1 MRLEGELGASGTV
14 PADAVHSEPT
24 EAAAPAAAEPESK
37 AEEAAPVAAAAAPVA
52 AASASEETDQFH
64 EAPVASEKETSKA
77 VDGAEKA
84 DAKDLAVETNGNA
97 SGHVA
102 AEEEKAPVAA
112 RNGDDKK
119 MSMTRRFSRSIKS
132 KIMA

>member
-14 PADAVHSEPT
+14 PADAIHSEPT

-37 AEEAAPVAAAAAPVA
+37 AEEAAPVA

-97 SGHVA
+97 NGHVA

-112 RNGDDKK
+112 TNGDDKK

>member
-37 AEEAAPVAAAAAPVA
+37 AEEAAPVA